1 MEKEKE
7 SKLYNQEYVA
17 WAHSHGFLADS
28 AYAYQLSED
37 NVADYLSDYDYY
49 KIWPLNSWT
58 RIWVNDKLT
67 LKYLLS
73 NNEYGDFMPKYYYY
87 MTSNGLRPLIDN
99 PIQDTSI
106 DSFIALLKEVGE
118 FACKPCN
125 GSLVV
130 GFIRLAYE
138 NGHFICNGKPIS
150 ESELRELVFTLPNY
164 VFTEFIRPDETFAK
178 YSPLIHTLRIVV
190 LNENGSSPAIIGG
203 YLRLP
208 NSNTG
213 DSNFSIVNG
222 DNADAYNVCCEVNW
236 DTGEFGNA
244 KKTFA
249 NRVEDIRVHPDTQ
262 AELSGV
268 IENFEELKKK
278 VLSIAQRFNTLEY
291 LGFDIG
297 MTTNGFKC
305 MEINTHPGIKYMQVF
320 QPMLKNER
328 LKTYFEGKIRAID
341 AMSDAEKKKRNSI
354 LR

>member
-1 MEKEKE
+1 MFD
-7 SKLYNQEYVA
+7 QEYVA
-17 WAHSHGFLADS
+17 WAHSHGFFADS

-37 NVADYLSDYDYY
+37 NIADYLSDYY

-67 LKYLLS
+67 LKYLLA
-73 NNEYGDFMPKYYYY
+73 NNEYADFMPRYYY
-87 MTSNGLRPLIDN
+87 MTPNGLRPLIDN
-99 PIQDTSI
+99 PIQNTSI

-125 GSLVV
+125 GSLAV

-138 NGHFICNGKPIS
+138 NEQFICNGKAIS

-178 YSPLIHTLRIVV
+178 YSPLIHTLRVVV
-190 LNENGSSPAIIGG
+190 LNEKGDSPFIAGG
-203 YLRLP
+203 DLRLP
-208 NSNTG
+208 NANTG
-213 DSNFSIVNG
+213 DSNFVVINNENS
-222 DNADAYNVCCEVNW
+222 DNYNIYCDVNW
-236 DTGEFGNA
+236 ETGEICNA
-244 KKTFA
+244 KKFYV
-249 NRVEDIRVHPDTQ
+249 NRTEDIQVHPDTQ
-262 AELSGV
+262 ANISGV

-297 MTTNGFKC
+297 MITKGFKC